1 MSFPTLINQQQ
12 QELFSCGLACPALLR
27 NLFIKTENLRN
38 IVLKSGIVA
47 IGKYFTVY
55 CTRTQQI
62 NLFLGGKEEVF
73 TKKFVLV
80 FVSERFVIKNKN
92 SFVSVIKKTKTFV
105 DTFWT
110 TL

>member
-55 CTRTQQI
+55 CTSTQQI
-62 NLFLGGKEEVF
+62 NLFLGGREVF
-73 TKKFVLV
+73 MYKEVCFGIC
-80 FVSERFVIKNKN
+80 F
-92 SFVSVIKKTKTFV
+92 
-105 DTFWT
+105 
-110 TL
+110 

>member
-47 IGKYFTVY
+47 FGIYFTVY
-55 CTRTQQI
+55 CTSTQLI
-62 NLFLGGKEEVF
+62 IVFLGGREVF
-73 TKKFVLV
+73 MYKEVCFGIC
-80 FVSERFVIKNKN
+80 F
-92 SFVSVIKKTKTFV
+92 
-105 DTFWT
+105 
-110 TL
+110 